1 VVCAENSII
10 TGVGHCLNVFFISLL
25 LPSHM
30 LILHWG
36 HAEVSY
42 CKVAQKHV

>member
-1 VVCAENSII
+1 MVCAENSII

-25 LPSHM
+25 LPNYR
-30 LILHWG
+30 LILYWG

-42 CKVAQKHV
+42 YKVAQKHA